1 MSTRLG
7 FLKEEH
13 GTTAAEF
20 ALVLPAALLL
30 FFGIID
36 GGRYMW
42 EVNRLEKAVQMGT
55 RTAVV
60 TGVVPTGLNSWDFT
74 TAGVNCPGVDAAG
87 NPTSGPIQPG
97 STICAEALGT
107 ITCTK
112 ASAAADVNCTCT
124 PTAAGSGSCPSN
136 LGTPSATATDRFS
149 RIVAR
154 MRVVEGGLADD
165 EVRITYSGS
174 GIGYAG
180 DPAKDDGGNDLA
192 DVAPTV
198 TVSVDRPGMRT
209 LLLLGGRIPLPGFSY
224 SQTLEDGDGA
234 VAY

>member
-1 MSTRLG
+1 MRRDL
-7 FLKEEH
+7 FFEER

-20 ALVLPAALLL
+20 ALVLPVALLL

-42 EVNRLEKAVQMGT
+42 TVNRLEKAVQMGT

-74 TAGVNCPGVDAAG
+74 TSGVECPGVDSSG
-87 NPTSGPIQPG
+87 NPTSGPIDPG

-107 ITCTK
+107 ITCTR
-112 ASAAADVNCTCT
+112 ASAGADVTCTCT
-124 PTAAGSGSCPSN
+124 PTAAGSGSCPSD
-136 LGTPSATATDRFS
+136 LGTPNAEATGRFS

-154 MRVVEGGLADD
+154 MRVVERGLTDD
-165 EVRITYSGS
+165 EVRISYSGS
-174 GIGYAG
+174 GVGYAG
-180 DPAKDDGGNDLA
+180 DPVVDDDGNELVDA
-192 DVAPTV
+192 APTV

-209 LLLLGGRIPLPGFSY
+209 LFLLGGRIPLPAVSY

>member
-1 MSTRLG
+1 MG
-7 FLKEEH
+7 FLREER

-42 EVNRLEKAVQMGT
+42 AVNRLEKAVQMGT

-74 TAGVNCPGVDAAG
+74 TSGVNCPGVDAAG

-97 STICAEALGT
+97 STICAQALGT
-107 ITCTK
+107 ITCTR

-124 PTAAGSGSCPSN
+124 PTAAGSGSCPSP
-136 LGTPSATATDRFS
+136 LGTPSATATERFA

-154 MRVVEGGLADD
+154 MRVVERGLSDD

-180 DPAKDDGGNDLA
+180 DPAEDDGGNDLA

>member
-1 MSTRLG
+1 MRRLRDHL
-7 FLKEEH
+7 FEER

-20 ALVLPAALLL
+20 ALVLPVALLL

-42 EVNRLEKAVQMGT
+42 TVNRLEKAVQMGT

-74 TAGVNCPGVDAAG
+74 TSGVECPGVDSSG
-87 NPTSGPIQPG
+87 NPTSGPIDPG
-97 STICAEALGT
+97 STICAEALGP
-107 ITCTK
+107 ITCTR
-112 ASAAADVNCTCT
+112 ASAGTEVNCTCT
-124 PTAAGSGSCPSN
+124 PTAAGSGSCPWN
-136 LGTPSATATDRFS
+136 LGTPSAEATGRFS
-149 RIVAR
+149 RIVSR
-154 MRVVEGGLADD
+154 MRVVERGLADD
-165 EVRITYSGS
+165 EVRISYSGS
-174 GIGYAG
+174 GVGYAG
-180 DPAKDDGGNDLA
+180 DPAVDDDGNDLA
-192 DVAPTV
+192 DAAPTV

-209 LLLLGGRIPLPGFSY
+209 LFLLGGRIPLPAVSY

>member
-1 MSTRLG
+1 MRRLRDHL
-7 FLKEEH
+7 FEER

-20 ALVLPAALLL
+20 ALVLPVALLL

-42 EVNRLEKAVQMGT
+42 TVNRLEKAVQMGT

-74 TAGVNCPGVDAAG
+74 TSGVECPGVDSSG
-87 NPTSGPIQPG
+87 NPTSGPIDPG

-107 ITCTK
+107 ITCTR
-112 ASAAADVNCTCT
+112 ASAGTDVNCTCT
-124 PTAAGSGSCPSN
+124 ATAAGSGSCPSN
-136 LGTPSATATDRFS
+136 LGTPNAEATDRFS
-149 RIVAR
+149 RIVSR
-154 MRVVEGGLADD
+154 MRVVDRGLADD
-165 EVRITYSGS
+165 EVRISYSGS
-174 GIGYAG
+174 GVGYAG
-180 DPAKDDGGNDLA
+180 DPAVDDDGNDLVDA
-192 DVAPTV
+192 APTV

-209 LLLLGGRIPLPGFSY
+209 LFLLGGRIPLPAVSY